1 MSAGELFPSPLLPMV
16 LTGNALVP
24 YGAPAGEVLQVLR
37 GARRA
42 LVAGFSPHF
51 CRLDNAN
58 ECAWRNT
65 PLPALDVYQRGYTA
79 NDGELRV
86 VRVGSICSPE
96 DEGVRYYDTDGAL
109 RSALGSLSVDVLIV
123 AEDLLA
129 AVHGSRDWD
138 AMPLPA
144 LLTLF
149 DRVILRV
156 QVVVRRK

>member
-1 MSAGELFPSPLLPMV
+1 MSAGELFPSAMV
-16 LTGNALVP
+16 PHVLIGNALVP

-37 GARRA
+37 GARRS
-42 LVAGFSPHF
+42 LERGFSPHF
-51 CRLDNAN
+51 SRLDNVDA
-58 ECAWRNT
+58 CAWRNT
-65 PLPALDVYQRGYTA
+65 PIPALDVYQRGYTA

-86 VRVGSICSPE
+86 VRVGSICSPH
-96 DEGVRYYDTDGAL
+96 DQGARFFDTDGAL
-109 RSALGSLSVDVLIV
+109 RVALGALSVDVLIV

-129 AVHGSRDWD
+129 AVHGSREWD

-149 DRVILRV
+149 DRAILRV